1 MDNFLE
7 LGSEYITAVASIGV
21 ITGIYVLSFLFCF
34 GKETSDNNVIHHLT
48 SVIKAEVSS
57 LKEINSENPYDIFT
71 KIYPN
76 LKEMD
81 NERMNEFIDILN
93 QYNKKWIKND

>member
-1 MDNFLE
+1 MDDL
-7 LGSEYITAVASIGV
+7 LAIGSEYVTAVGSIGI

-34 GKETSDNNVIHHLT
+34 GNNDDSKIIRHLT

-81 NERMNEFIDILN
+81 NESMNEFIDILN
-93 QYNKKWIKND
+93 QYNKKWIKNE